1 MKNGLAL
8 LLFLFLVPL
17 PSQLYSQ
24 EQEPRELFAKAYS
37 LFSKGNLAEA
47 EELFRKTLEGK
58 FLLEDYSLYF
68 LGVISSS
75 RGELESSRKYFHQL
89 KQAFPQSVWSANADL
104 QLAKLSLAE
113 RNYQQAMS
121 ELRAAKSLKARKEII
136 EEALYLLGRLHET
149 MGELPQAYSVY
160 QELRRA
166 SPLSPWSAMARKEVS
181 RLRQE
186 QSQLFGLTRAGALLD
201 EGELLERERQYQEA
215 EKVYRTLVDLAP
227 RGPLRPRF
235 LTALANV
242 LRAARKREEAIPVLT
257 EIVEK
262 YPGSTQGPNALYRLA
277 EIYWNRD
284 ENVKALDYFKQLK
297 DRYPKSPFNDLAH
310 FASAR
315 IYESLGKPD
324 DALRLYR
331 EFAQRFPDSSMR
343 EEAQWRLAWIRYLQG
358 NYERAYAAFRRLA
371 ADKGEGRYK
380 TGAIY
385 WQARTAQR
393 LGRSDEARQIFFS
406 ILNAQEESYYKVPA
420 ARWLEKMGATV
431 AEKKTAGSNFLPDTP
446 PPLSPDRSFHFSR
459 SQELARISLNQLA
472 VAELDEIRN
481 SSNDDSSTKLTL
493 MREYARNGAY
503 ARSVALANQI
513 PLTSD
518 ELSRYRYPLAFWE
531 TIQKITEERSLDPY
545 LVVALIRQ
553 ESIFDPKALSPASA
567 FGLMQLL
574 PSTAVRAA
582 TRLGLPPPQPEK
594 LYEPELNL
602 TLGAHY
608 LKELLQR
615 YSNNAVKAIAAYNAG
630 ENAVARW
637 EKQITAEDED
647 EFIERIPYRE
657 TRLYVKLVLRN
668 HRIYRKIYE
677 TKNGKTSSD

>member
-1 MKNGLAL
+1 MKNALAL
-8 LLFLFLVPL
+8 VSFLITAVL
-17 PSQLYSQ
+17 PFQLYSQ

-37 LFSKGNLAEA
+37 LFSTGNPAEA

-68 LGVISSS
+68 LSIISSS
-75 RGELESSRKYFHQL
+75 RDEPEDSRKYLRQL

-104 QLAKLSLAE
+104 QSAKLSLAE
-113 RNYQQAMS
+113 RNYRQAMS
-121 ELRAAKSLKARKEII
+121 ELRTVKSLKAGEGII
-136 EEALYLLGRLHET
+136 EESLYLLGRLNENL
-149 MGELPQAYSVY
+149 GEWTQAYSAY
-160 QELRRA
+160 QELRRTY
-166 SPLSPWSAMARKEVS
+166 PLSPWSAKARKEVT
-181 RLRQE
+181 RIRQE
-186 QSQLFGLTRAGALLD
+186 QPRPFGLTKAEALLE
-201 EGELLERERQYQEA
+201 EGELLDRERQYPEA
-215 EKVYRTLVDLAP
+215 EKIYRALVDLAP

-235 LTALANV
+235 LLGLANV

-262 YPGSTQGPNALYRLA
+262 YPKSPQGPNGLYRLA

-284 ENVKALDYFKQLK
+284 ENVKALDYFKQLR
-297 DRYPKSPFNDLAH
+297 DRYPKSPFTDLAH

-331 EFAQRFPDSSMR
+331 EFAERFPDSPMR

-358 NYERAYAAFRRLA
+358 NYERAHAAFRRLA

-385 WQARTAQR
+385 WQARAAQR
-393 LGRSDEARQIFFS
+393 LGRLDEARQIFS
-406 ILNAQEESYYKVPA
+406 QILNGAEESYYKVPA
-420 ARWLEKMGATV
+420 ARWLEKTGV
-431 AEKKTAGSNFLPDTP
+431 AVEENKAVSPDP
-446 PPLSPDRSFHFSR
+446 ILEGDPALSPGQSFHLLRSR
-459 SQELARISLNQLA
+459 ELALISLNQLA
-472 VAELDEIRN
+472 IAELDEIRN
-481 SSNDDSSTKLTL
+481 SINNDRSTKIML

-513 PLTSD
+513 PLSSD
-518 ELSRYRYPLAFWE
+518 ELNRHRYPLAFWE
-531 TIQKITEERSLDPY
+531 KIQKITDDGALDPY
-545 LVVALIRQ
+545 LLVSLIRQ

-582 TRLGLPPPQPEK
+582 AQLGLPPPRPEE

-602 TLGAHY
+602 RLGTRY

-677 TKNGKTSSD
+677 IKNGKTSSD